1 MNTAGISTGRKLKAG
16 ILTIGNEVLDGIIQD
31 TNSNWMETELTKI
44 GIEMRRVLTIR
55 DEIDEIGIGL
65 KFLSEECD
73 VIITSGGLGPTH
85 DDMTLSAIAIA
96 LGRPLEENRDALAI
110 IKRQYQI
117 LFDRGIVKD
126 PDMTDS
132 RKKMAKIPQGSEPLD
147 NTVGGAPGVKME
159 YQDSTIFCLPGV
171 PSELKDIWNSSVQPW
186 LEENNSSLY
195 YEETVEFG
203 VTDESVFAPFV
214 NIVMHSHPS
223 VWIKSMPKRYGTSH
237 VLRVWVSSRGT
248 DIEKI
253 RSDVKSAISS
263 LEKQSGMKAT
273 HAK

>member
-1 MNTAGISTGRKLKAG
+1 MNRIDRAQPRKLRAG

-31 TNSNWMETELTKI
+31 TNSNWMEKELTKL
-44 GIEMRRVLTIR
+44 GIEMRRVVTVR
-55 DEIDEIGIGL
+55 DEIGEIGKGL

-96 LGRPLEENRDALAI
+96 FDKPLAENLEALEI

-117 LFDRGIVKD
+117 LFERGIVKN

-132 RKKMAKIPQGSEPLD
+132 RRKMAKIPKGSHPLD
-147 NTVGGAPGVKME
+147 NTVGGAPGVRID

-186 LEENNSSLY
+186 LEENNTSLY

-214 NIVMHSHPS
+214 NVVMQSHPS
-223 VWIKSMPKRYGTSH
+223 VWIKSMPKTYGTSH

-248 DIEKI
+248 DLERI
-253 RSDVKSAISS
+253 RVDVKSAISS
-263 LEKQSGMKAT
+263 LEKHSEMKAT
-273 HAK
+273 TTK